1 MHAKGLVVISPHFD
15 DAVMSCGE
23 LIGSCSGVVVATVC
37 SASPGP
43 RVPASPEWDAAEF
56 ETAHAAAMSRG
67 EEDRRALAVLGA
79 EQVGL
84 GLVDELYRPFV
95 GHEELLPQ
103 LAASIAALL
112 DERRPRVCAF
122 PVGLGTGTS
131 DHELARDAAVH
142 ALRPRG
148 WCHPIAYAELPYAFN
163 FPSRLDERLLNFPA
177 RVRRFVGPTLRPGVK
192 QDAVRCYETQLQHVP
207 SWERALEP
215 GTERLFHVR
224 WSS

>member
-1 MHAKGLVVISPHFD
+1 MGRAK
-15 DAVMSCGE
+15 
-23 LIGSCSGVVVATVC
+23 
-37 SASPGP
+37 
-43 RVPASPEWDAAEF
+43 F

-112 DERRPRVCAF
+112 DERRPRACAF

-142 ALRPRG
+142 ALRPRVV
-148 WCHPIAYAELPYAFN
+148 
-163 FPSRLDERLLNFPA
+163 SSD
-177 RVRRFVGPTLRPGVK
+177 RVRRTSVRFQFPRDSTSDCSTFRRVCAGLLGPPFGPV
-192 QDAVRCYETQLQHVP
+192 
-207 SWERALEP
+207 
-215 GTERLFHVR
+215 
-224 WSS
+224 

>member
-103 LAASIAALL
+103 LAASIAALWSL
-112 DERRPRVCAF
+112 TLIPRLI
-122 PVGLGTGTS
+122 P
-131 DHELARDAAVH
+131 
-142 ALRPRG
+142 
-148 WCHPIAYAELPYAFN
+148 
-163 FPSRLDERLLNFPA
+163 
-177 RVRRFVGPTLRPGVK
+177 
-192 QDAVRCYETQLQHVP
+192 
-207 SWERALEP
+207 
-215 GTERLFHVR
+215 
-224 WSS
+224 